1 MASTYSPLKVELIG
15 TGEQAGTWGTTT
27 NTNLGT
33 ALEEAIT
40 GRATATFPSDANY
53 TLPYTDSNASQVF
66 RNLVLNVTSSG
77 NLSAT
82 RDLIIPAIEKQY
94 IVENNTSGSQSIRVK
109 TAAGTG
115 VTISSGRVA
124 TVYCNGTDTRFADD
138 FVDINGGSIDGT
150 PIGAASAS
158 TGVFTTAT
166 ITTGNIT
173 TGNINTLTVGT
184 QTNKATL
191 SYTTNT
197 ARTLTIPAVGGNR
210 TFAFLE
216 EAQVYTVDQ
225 TIGANLTFTGNS
237 RRITGP
243 MTSNTISERLMF
255 QTSTT
260 NGVTVVGAIP
270 NGSATESRLSLFNDT
285 DTVNMES
292 LDLRSTATAQ
302 IVRAGAAA
310 LGTYLPLSFWN
321 GDAERMRITGNGE
334 VIFVGNGIKI
344 QGKFD
349 NYDNNA
355 TIFQD
360 SATNAST
367 TINIVPNGTGGAAA
381 LHCHSNSDLTNSI
394 VGALSIDSNEVS
406 LFSLY
411 TGANSF
417 QPLNL
422 VNGGAIYT
430 QVNSDGT
437 VLMPGV
443 YGSTVGGTNRDLYID
458 DTGKLGY
465 LTSTRKSKTNIESI
479 EDVSWLMQ
487 LQPVSF
493 NRRVQASGGLY
504 TEQAHKDKE
513 FGLIADDV
521 VKVRPEV
528 CFNDDFGNLAGIH
541 YEQLIAP
548 MLKEIQKLRA
558 EVEALKAK
566 G

>member
-1 MASTYSPLKVELIG
+1 
-15 TGEQAGTWGTTT
+15 
-27 NTNLGT
+27 
-33 ALEEAIT
+33 
-40 GRATATFPSDANY
+40 
-53 TLPYTDSNASQVF
+53 
-66 RNLVLNVTSSG
+66 
-77 NLSAT
+77 
-82 RDLIIPAIEKQY
+82 
-94 IVENNTSGSQSIRVK
+94 
-109 TAAGTG
+109 
-115 VTISSGRVA
+115 
-124 TVYCNGTDTRFADD
+124 
-138 FVDINGGSIDGT
+138 
-150 PIGAASAS
+150 
-158 TGVFTTAT
+158 
-166 ITTGNIT
+166 
-173 TGNINTLTVGT
+173 
-184 QTNKATL
+184 
-191 SYTTNT
+191 
-197 ARTLTIPAVGGNR
+197 
-210 TFAFLE
+210 
-216 EAQVYTVDQ
+216 
-225 TIGANLTFTGNS
+225 
-237 RRITGP
+237 
-243 MTSNTISERLMF
+243 
-255 QTSTT
+255 
-260 NGVTVVGAIP
+260 
-270 NGSATESRLSLFNDT
+270 
-285 DTVNMES
+285 MES

-349 NYDNNA
+349 NYDNSA

-360 SATNAST
+360 STTNGST
-367 TINIVPNGTGGAAA
+367 TINIAPNGTGGASA
-381 LHCHSNSDLTNSI
+381 LHLNANSDLTNSI
-394 VGALSIDSNEVS
+394 VGTFTVDNNEVS
-406 LFSLY
+406 IFSLY
-411 TGANSF
+411 TGSNSF

-422 VNGGAIYT
+422 VNGGAVYT

-465 LTSTRKSKTNIESI
+465 LTSTRKSKTNIASI

-487 LQPVSF
+487 LEPVSF

-504 TEQAHKDKE
+504 TEQAHKNVE